1 MLDSSSSESKSSKML
16 PPPKGRMLDSSSSSS
31 YSKSSKTLPEK
42 GRMLDSSSSSRFSK
56 SAKSEGSG
64 RALKSK
70 HCHKES
76 VMSSKSAKSL
86 LHFDDVIK
94 GTGWG
99 YMPNQYKGLDW
110 SRMGVIYHK
119 YFNYLSGYEAGN
131 VSPDYTMWTYS
142 GGVSTI
148 SSATSFSVYSLFAT
162 PAWSTGMDLEILA
175 YRDGSN
181 LVGNYTTV
189 LGAPSDGPY
198 LHCLSSGRGQYFKEI
213 NRLEIR
219 TSGGDLGYNRH
230 LAIDDVVV
238 SGSGVGVTAIQ
249 APQIAA
255 ASLVIEDVDGVAGP
269 GSLP

>member
-1 MLDSSSSESKSSKML
+1 MKISIATSVLVAFVAVAATTSSVVASSISSSSSSSESKSSKKLPLKGRMLAGPDTTLVPTFSPSPSTTFSPGPSTNESKSSSSSGSKSSKTL
-16 PPPKGRMLDSSSSSS
+16 PPPKGRMLDGSSSS

-99 YMPNQYKGLDW
+99 YMPNQYEGLNW

-119 YFNYLSGYEAGN
+119 YYNYLSGYETGN
-131 VSPDYTMWTYS
+131 VSPDYTVWTYG

-162 PAWSTGMDLEILA
+162 PAWSTGMF
-175 YRDGSN
+175 
-181 LVGNYTTV
+181 T
-189 LGAPSDGPY
+189 
-198 LHCLSSGRGQYFKEI
+198 
-213 NRLEIR
+213 
-219 TSGGDLGYNRH
+219 
-230 LAIDDVVV
+230 
-238 SGSGVGVTAIQ
+238 
-249 APQIAA
+249 
-255 ASLVIEDVDGVAGP
+255 
-269 GSLP
+269 